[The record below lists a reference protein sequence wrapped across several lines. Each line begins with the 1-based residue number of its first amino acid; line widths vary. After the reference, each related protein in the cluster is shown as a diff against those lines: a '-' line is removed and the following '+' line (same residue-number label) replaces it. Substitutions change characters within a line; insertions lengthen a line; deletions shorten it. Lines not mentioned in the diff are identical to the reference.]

1 MKRIARVVPVSI
13 SPAYIVYLRSISIN
27 MQNSSSTL
35 SMLFRRSAAF
45 LYDCLL
51 LIALFFVITAAVIAL
66 NDGQAIQHFLY
77 KVFLFFVSFLFFDWF
92 WRHGGQTLG
101 MRAWRIRVED
111 ENRSVDFKKTITA
124 TLFLGL
130 FVVWNNTAF
139 HVHNANWRGF
149 A

>member
-1 MKRIARVVPVSI
+1 
-13 SPAYIVYLRSISIN
+13 
-27 MQNSSSTL
+27 MQNSSSSL

-77 KVFLFFVSFLFFDWF
+77 KVFLFFVGFIFFDWF

-101 MRAWRIRVED
+101 MRAWRIRVEG
-111 ENRSVDFKKTITA
+111 K
-124 TLFLGL
+124 
-130 FVVWNNTAF
+130 NTAVLTRKQSIKRYF
-139 HVHNANWRGF
+139 WGVILFGITLLYLPISKRKEALHDTLSNTKIILYNK
-149 A
+149 